1 MLRAKGAGASRV
13 DVSQGKLGVQPT
25 RPSYLH
31 FSVARMT
38 SGLQNWLNASSDP
51 SRRAPLTTLRP
62 IDSSG
67 EDLTNWVGTD
77 VVLYDGVSGSSGYFK
92 KE

>member
-1 MLRAKGAGASRV
+1 
-13 DVSQGKLGVQPT
+13 
-25 RPSYLH
+25 
-31 FSVARMT
+31 MT

-51 SRRAPLTTLRP
+51 SRRAPLATLCP

-77 VVLYDGVSGSSGYFK
+77 VVLHDGVSGSSDYFK
-92 KE
+92 TEQMTECYCSGNESGLCIE